1 MDNSTI
7 LYVGMFC
14 FAMMGLGMGLT
25 VHEFKKMALDPVKN
39 NLGIK
44 EELNA
49 NEGLR
54 SIRVAENH

>member
-25 VHEFKKMALDPVKN
+25 VHEFKKMALDPVKK
-39 NLGIK
+39 NLGN
-44 EELNA
+44 ENQNA

-54 SIRVAENH
+54 TIRVAENH

>member
-25 VHEFKKMALDPVKN
+25 VYEFKKMALEPVKK